1 MSKANSFKP
10 VLLLGNGINR
20 IDNTYSWEQLMTEL
34 LDFCGLREAIS
45 VKGKPFPLLYEE
57 IYLRWHEKDPLHN
70 RELMLKKKIRSLL
83 KKIRY
88 NDLHHRVM
96 ELPVSDI
103 LTTNYDYNLES
114 TLEGGYSSAPHIGP
128 VKGSKFSLL
137 RRRQAGDKV
146 IWHIHGEASAPG
158 SILLGYEQYAG
169 YLQNIR
175 GYAVDGVNYRHNG
188 ELLRFPPLT
197 KRLLEGSTEP
207 LTWIDYFFMRD
218 VIILALTMDFVEM
231 HLWWIL
237 DFRARLMTDPRYSFD
252 NQIIYMY
259 PSADQNWIKSRID
272 LLCACD
278 VQCIQAPIERFNW
291 KKMYQNVLTFIE
303 NANFGKEDIGHS

>member
-1 MSKANSFKP
+1 MSQAVRPKP

-20 IDNTYSWEQLMTEL
+20 IDNSYSWEQLMTEL
-34 LDFCGLREAIS
+34 LDYCGLRESIS

-57 IYLRWHEKDPLHN
+57 IYLRWHEKSPLEHK
-70 RELMLKKKIRSLL
+70 EMDLKKKMRSLL
-83 KKIRY
+83 KKITF
-88 NDLHHRVM
+88 NDLHRRVM
-96 ELPVSDI
+96 SLPVSDI

-114 TLEGGYSSAPHIGP
+114 TLPGGLAQAPHIEP

-137 RRRQAGDKV
+137 RRRQAEDKV
-146 IWHIHGEASAPG
+146 IWHIHGESSAPG

-175 GYAVDGVNYRHNG
+175 NYVVEGVTYRENG
-188 ELLRFPPLT
+188 EELHFPPLT
-197 KRLLEGSTEP
+197 KRLRAGSTEP
-207 LTWIDYFFMRD
+207 LTWVDHFFMSD
-218 VIILALTMDFVEM
+218 MVILALTMDFVEM

-237 DFRARLMTDPRYSFD
+237 DFRARLMTNPNYNIS
-252 NQIIYMY
+252 NQIVYLY

-278 VQCIQAPIERFNW
+278 VQCIQAPIEHFNW
-291 KKMYQNVLTFIE
+291 KNMYNHVLTFIE
-303 NANFGKEDIGHS
+303 KNQFGKDDIGHS

>member
-1 MSKANSFKP
+1 MSDKAISRP

-20 IDNTYSWEQLMTEL
+20 IDNHYSWEQLMTEL
-34 LDFCGLREAIS
+34 LDFCGLRQSIS

-57 IYLRWHEKDPLHN
+57 IYLRWHEQSPLEHK
-70 RELMLKKKIRSLL
+70 EMDLKKKIRSLL
-83 KKIRY
+83 KKITS
-88 NDLHHRVM
+88 NDLHKRVM
-96 ELPVSDI
+96 DLPVSEI

-114 TLEGGYSSAPHIGP
+114 TLEGGFASAPHIEP

-137 RRRQAGDKV
+137 RRRQAADKV
-146 IWHIHGEASAPG
+146 IWHIHGESSAPG
-158 SILLGYEQYAG
+158 SVLLGYEQYAG

-175 GYAVDGVNYRHNG
+175 SYVVEGVSYRDKG
-188 ELLRFPPLT
+188 EELYFPPLT
-197 KRLLEGSTEP
+197 KRLQEGSKDP
-207 LTWIDYFFMRD
+207 LTWVDHFFMSD
-218 VIILALTMDFVEM
+218 MVILALTMDFVEM

-237 DFRARLMTDPRYSFD
+237 DFRARLMTDSRYD
-252 NQIIYMY
+252 ITNEIIYFY

-291 KKMYQNVLTFIE
+291 KNMYKNVLTFIE
-303 NANFGKEDIGHS
+303 NTNFGKEDIGHP